1 MNQDGSDG
9 KTAVLGA
16 GRRTELIAIKI
27 SPHDNVNMFMTGT
40 HSSSGD
46 GSGLK
51 LPRAMSLS
59 LLDTENKVIRSELV
73 PFVRSYNVSN
83 IGGIPDSTSSS

>member
-9 KTAVLGA
+9 KTAVLSG
-16 GRRTELIAIKI
+16 GGTTQLIAIKI
-27 SPHDNVNMFMTGT
+27 STYDNMFVTET

-46 GSGLK
+46 GLGLK

-73 PFVRSYNVSN
+73 PFMRSYNVSS
-83 IGGIPDSTSSS
+83 ICAILDSTSSI